1 MSPLKL
7 YQPTTPGRR
16 KASVITLD
24 NKQGSY
30 KPLVKGKKSQAGRSS
45 AGTITVRHRGGGV
58 KRKLRTVDMVQDREI
73 PAKVERVEYDPNRT
87 AHLALI
93 LYVDGRR
100 SYVLAEETMQ
110 VGQEIH
116 VGAKAP
122 VKIGNRLPLSKIPGG
137 SSVFNIQL
145 APSGR
150 GTFVR
155 AAGSAATMTGTESGF
170 ALLKLPSGEV
180 RRVPENCLA
189 TLGQAAN
196 RRHADVRV
204 GKAGRNRLKGRRPH
218 VRGKAMNPVDHPHG
232 GGEGGSPIGLPGPKT
247 PSGLYTLGRKTRS
260 KAANKAR
267 ARKVV
272 RSR

>member
-16 KASVITLD
+16 KASVITMPG
-24 NKQGSY
+24 KGPH
-30 KPLVKGKKSQAGRSS
+30 KPLVKGRKSGSGRSS
-45 AGTITVRHRGGGV
+45 AGRITVRHRGGGV
-58 KRKLRTVDMVQDREI
+58 KRKSRDVDFVQDRPI
-73 PAKVERVEYDPNRT
+73 PATVERIEYDPNRT
-87 AHLALI
+87 SHLALI

-100 SYVLAEETMQ
+100 SYILAEETMKA
-110 VGQEIH
+110 GQE
-116 VGAKAP
+116 VRSGADAP
-122 VKIGNRLPLSKIPGG
+122 VKLGNRLPLSKIPGG

-155 AAGSAATMTGTESGF
+155 AAGGAATMTGTESGF
-170 ALLKLPSGEV
+170 ALIKLPSGEV
-180 RRVPENCLA
+180 RRVRQDCLA

-196 RRHADVRV
+196 RRHADVRI

-247 PSGLYTLGRKTRS
+247 PSGLYTLGRKTRHKS
-260 KAANKAR
+260 AQKAR